1 VLESV
6 YMGSEGLG
14 AFAGAALLTAIGTG
28 RTFVIAGAIVPV
40 VCFAFRRGLRAV
52 DVGARVPAEDLALL
66 RTTSL
71 FEPLPPSALE
81 RLARNSVPVVVSAGT
96 VVIREGDVGDRV
108 YVIADGHADVTTS
121 GTHVARLGPG
131 DHVGEIALLRDVPR
145 TATVTA
151 SSQVRLLSL
160 ERDVFLRTMT
170 GHEPAHAAAHSAAED
185 RLDELSTPG
194 HADTRSDPE
203 D

>member
-1 VLESV
+1 
-6 YMGSEGLG
+6 MGSEGLG
-14 AFAGAALLTAIGTG
+14 AFAGAALVASLGTPW
-28 RTFVIAGAIVPV
+28 TFVIAGAIVPV
-40 VCFAFRRGLRAV
+40 VCLALRRGLRAV

-96 VVIREGDVGDRV
+96 VVIREGDVGDRL
-108 YVIADGHADVTTS
+108 YVIAEGHADVTTS
-121 GTHVARLGPG
+121 GNHVATLGPG

-151 SSQVRLLSL
+151 STPVRLLSL

-185 RLDELSTPG
+185 RLHELSTPG
-194 HADTRSDPE
+194 HEGTRSEPE